1 MPWLGAL
8 IAGAFLNIIGTLAGR
23 VLVAL
28 GLGVVT
34 YTGVSSTLGWLK
46 SGAVAAFIQLPPQV
60 LGMLS
65 LMRVGSCVSMVC
77 SAILIR
83 LTLNG
88 MSSDTV
94 KSWVKK

>member
-1 MPWLGAL
+1 MPWLGAI
-8 IAGAFLNIIGTLAGR
+8 IAGAFLNIIGNLVGR

-28 GLGVVT
+28 GLGVIT

-46 SGAVAAFIQLPPQV
+46 SGAVAAFFQLPPQV